1 MAFFFVKIQKF
12 NLFSIYYCY
21 FKNKVKIRKRGDN
34 MLPTDAIVRSGVK
47 SLLFHKSNAKLIVL
61 SIIMT
66 LIAIIDVG
74 IRNDFWDLKNGYW
87 GFVNLEAVSDYCER
101 RAEAH

>member
-1 MAFFFVKIQKF
+1 
-12 NLFSIYYCY
+12 
-21 FKNKVKIRKRGDN
+21 
-34 MLPTDAIVRSGVK
+34 MLPTDKIVKSGIK
-47 SLLFHKSNAKLIVL
+47 SLLFHKNNAKLIIL

-66 LIAIIDVG
+66 IISIIDVG
-74 IRNDFWDLKNGYW
+74 IRNDFWDFKNGHW